1 MCKVKKG
8 FYTIGALRTNRILYP
23 KGIRSKASEIAQTLK
38 PSDTS
43 LVTVGGREFY
53 IWRYEGKLNGI
64 TNTASLTYYIPT
76 MEHLLEFS
84 WHHSS
89 TDIPIGRFLQDSTI

>member
-1 MCKVKKG
+1 MGNFPSDFEDFLLTKH
-8 FYTIGALRTNRILYP
+8 NP

-64 TNTASLTYYIPT
+64 TNAVV
-76 MEHLLEFS
+76 LLSYPKNAF
-84 WHHSS
+84 
-89 TDIPIGRFLQDSTI
+89 GQK